1 MVIPKEV
8 WESRR
13 EQYEKRIKSMIR
25 YAKNDEVCRS
35 RRLLAY
41 FGEENDRDC
50 KQCDVC
56 LADQAEEREKELRR
70 KVAENQIIIEDHHI
84 IEKKD

>member
-1 MVIPKEV
+1 
-8 WESRR
+8 
-13 EQYEKRIKSMIR
+13 MIH
-25 YAKNDEVCRS
+25 YAKNDEECRS
-35 RRLLAY
+35 KQLLAY
-41 FGEENDRDC
+41 FGEENDNEC

-56 LADQAEEREKELRR
+56 QANREDDKEKELRM